1 MSTLPCSRP
10 KPAFRRLLNDWRCL
24 VVVPVAVMTG
34 CVMLASCSTST
45 ESSVQTTPSAE
56 QTIPAP
62 GNSAT
67 VTPVHPSSAHKP
79 HIMVLMME
87 NESYDQII
95 GNADAPY
102 ENSIASTYLRA
113 TNSYARGH
121 YSLPNYLEIISG
133 QAYEASGTA
142 NDCTPSSCGP
152 ITGTNVTNQL
162 AAAGV
167 GWMAFMGAM
176 PSDCS
181 VSNAG
186 GSGGYGVRHDPF
198 IYFPQGRTN
207 PACESDVPSD
217 RLLTM
222 LNSST
227 PPDFV
232 FYSPSICNDGG
243 GDASCSTIANGD
255 YFLARQIPAIMATRW
270 YKDGGTIIITWDE
283 GTDSDT
289 SGEHGD
295 TGGHVLTIVVSAR
308 TKGDSP
314 DSQYVDTAGILRT
327 IERAY
332 GLGYLGDAAKP
343 ESGTLP
349 LGRTS

>member
-1 MSTLPCSRP
+1 
-10 KPAFRRLLNDWRCL
+10 
-24 VVVPVAVMTG
+24 
-34 CVMLASCSTST
+34 
-45 ESSVQTTPSAE
+45 
-56 QTIPAP
+56 
-62 GNSAT
+62 
-67 VTPVHPSSAHKP
+67 
-79 HIMVLMME
+79 MVLMME
-87 NESYDQII
+87 NESYHQII

-255 YFLARQIPAIMATRW
+255 HFLARQIPAIMATRW

-283 GTDSDT
+283 GTDGDT